1 MRRQML
7 THWCLCGLILGMVT
21 AESGC
26 RRRDPYTDAYLEV
39 VSAQRRDLE
48 DQIYALEDELERT
61 KRQLEQVEKRAPTR
75 SSRPAGS
82 NPAPRRMDDS
92 ELTPPSID
100 PGTFDPDALELPK
113 IEIPSIEPSP
123 PRNRTM
129 RPEVT
134 PPADTTGLEPMP
146 DPAVTGDGA
155 EDLTPPMLDTAPP
168 SSETLPPPQNPMPDF
183 RRPQRASYEEVDDPR
198 IVQLFINPFRTR
210 GVDLDQHPGDDALYV
225 VIEPRNAAGQFVPQ
239 TGALTVVV
247 LDPAAP
253 DDAAHVARWDVSAQE
268 VGRRILETRPEPG
281 IALQLKWPQKRPE
294 HGKLKMFVR
303 YQSLQGEPIETSS
316 DVFVTVSG
324 QLSQRWTPR
333 RE

>member
-1 MRRQML
+1 ML
-7 THWCLCGLILGMVT
+7 THWCLCGLMMGVVT

-75 SSRPAGS
+75 PSRPSGS
-82 NPAPRRMDDS
+82 GLTPRRLDDT
-92 ELTPPSID
+92 ELSPPTID
-100 PGTFDPDALELPK
+100 PGAIDPDALELPN
-113 IEIPSIEPSP
+113 IEIPPIEPSP

-134 PPADTTGLEPMP
+134 PPADTTELEPTP
-146 DPAVTGDGA
+146 DAAVTDEGA
-155 EDLTPPMLDTAPP
+155 EDLAPPMLDTAPP
-168 SSETLPPPQNPMPDF
+168 TSETLPAPQDPAPDF
-183 RRPQRASYEEVDDPR
+183 RRPQRASYEEVDDTR

-210 GVDLDQHPGDDALYV
+210 GVDLDQQPGDDALHV

-239 TGALTVVV
+239 TGELTVVV

-253 DDAAHVARWDVSAQE
+253 GDEAHVARWDVNSQE

-281 IALQLKWPQKRPE
+281 IALQFKWPEQRPE

-303 YQSLQGEPIETSS
+303 YRSPQGESIETSS
-316 DVFVTVSG
+316 DVFVTVPG